1 MCLASRGCV
10 GLGVVDHRSPF
21 GEFTACV
28 KALLNSVIACLLY
41 WLQAVLRMVMEC
53 VY

>member
-28 KALLNSVIACLLY
+28 KALLNSVVAFLLY
-41 WLQAVLRMVMEC
+41 RLRAVLPLVMEC
-53 VY
+53 I